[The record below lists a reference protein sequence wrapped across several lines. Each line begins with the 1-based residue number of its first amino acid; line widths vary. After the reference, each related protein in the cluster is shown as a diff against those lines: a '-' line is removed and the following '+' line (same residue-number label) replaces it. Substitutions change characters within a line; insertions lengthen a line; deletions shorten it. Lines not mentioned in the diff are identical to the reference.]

1 MLIEINEFQSG
12 PDKNTPEDGR
22 IYSARRCYS
31 ENEADISVSWSRN
44 TLDWG
49 QSGWSSIIGSS
60 AGVNILPD

>member
-1 MLIEINEFQSG
+1 MLTEINEFQSV
-12 PDKNTPEDGR
+12 PDKNAREAGR

-31 ENEADISVSWSRN
+31 ENEVDISVSWSRN

-60 AGVNILPD
+60 ADVNIWPN